1 MKHLKLTLKM
11 VFKTCELIC
20 MMIGAIVGVGFITG
34 AEIYESFVKF
44 DYGLIF
50 GLIVLFLMIGAIL
63 GGFGIYNYL
72 IEWAGAGASLPITGF
87 GNSLAR
93 GAMEGVKSDG
103 LFGAIGGGLM
113 ATSAGVAVSIGL
125 SYMMSFFVSSKSKK
139 N

>member
-1 MKHLKLTLKM
+1 MLGAVCMYLK
-11 VFKTCELIC
+11 VFFVGGLIC
-20 MMIGAIVGVGFITG
+20 MIAELVEIKTKITP
-34 AEIYESFVKF
+34 ARILV
-44 DYGLIF
+44 I
-50 GLIVLFLMIGAIL
+50 FLMVGAVL

-72 IEWAGAGASLPITGF
+72 VEWAGAGATLPITGF

-93 GAMEGVKSDG
+93 GAIDGAISNG

-125 SYMMSFFVSSKSKK
+125 SYLVSFFVMPKSKK